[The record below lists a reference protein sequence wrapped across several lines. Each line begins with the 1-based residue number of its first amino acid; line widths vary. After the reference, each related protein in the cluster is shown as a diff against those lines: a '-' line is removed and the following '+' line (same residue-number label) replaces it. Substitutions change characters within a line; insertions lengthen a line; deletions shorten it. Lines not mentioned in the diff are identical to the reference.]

1 MKKEIQDL
9 IKRHTSMIGV
19 PFKTLLKR
27 ALVIEDL
34 ILEECNESLD
44 LLENLYLIKL
54 DLKEIPK
61 CPNCSKNL
69 KFINYSKGYNKTCSK
84 KCGSLLGAK
93 TLKENMIE
101 KYGVKNPSQL
111 VEVKEKKKESY
122 IKSLGV
128 DNPSKSKEIRDK
140 KKQNCLDN
148 FGVENWNQLDEVK
161 EKIRKTNL
169 RKFGESS
176 PMKVKE
182 INEKAKNTFIERYGK
197 NARKKGGKIR
207 LKTEKTNIEKYGFHS
222 PTLNLEVRQK
232 VKNSYLK
239 NYDKTKK
246 RGYLYKDYT
255 FPSGIIV
262 KVQGFE
268 NLFLNDYFKKGGLEE
283 NIIVNLKEIISKIGL
298 IKYEKDGII
307 HNYYPDFYLINE
319 NKIIEVKSN
328 YTFEKQ
334 KEKNLLKQQAVLEK
348 NIDFEFVIYNSK
360 KERIKNI

>member
-9 IKRHTSMIGV
+9 IERHSSMVGV

-27 ALVIEDL
+27 ALVIENL
-34 ILEECNESLD
+34 ILEECNLSID

-54 DLKEIPK
+54 NFKEIPR
-61 CPNCSKNL
+61 CPNCDKNL

-93 TLKENMIE
+93 TLKKNMID
-101 KYGVKNPSQL
+101 KYGVENPSQL
-111 VEVKEKKKESY
+111 EEVKEKKKESY
-122 IKSLGV
+122 IKFLSV
-128 DNPSKSKEIRDK
+128 DNPSKSKQIRDK

-161 EKIRKTNL
+161 EKIKKSNL
-169 RKFGESS
+169 EKYGETS

-197 NARKKGGKIR
+197 DARKKGGIVR

-222 PTLNLEVRQK
+222 PTLNLEIRQK

-255 FPSGIIV
+255 LPSGKIV
-262 KVQGFE
+262 KIQGYE
-268 NLFLNDYFKKGGLEE
+268 DVFLDEYFKNGSLEE
-283 NIIVNLKEIISKIGL
+283 NIVISLKEIIKKIGL
-298 IKYEKDGII
+298 IRYEKDGVK

-319 NKIIEVKSN
+319 IK
-328 YTFEKQ
+328 
-334 KEKNLLKQQAVLEK
+334 LLKLNLIIHLK
-348 NIDFEFVIYNSK
+348 NK
-360 KERIKNI
+360 KKKTY